1 MAKAALFIDFDGTIS
16 QVDISNTFFS
26 RFAGPDAMRAVGEWK
41 QGLISST
48 ECLRREI
55 DAYPGDLEHLR
66 AYARSLPID
75 PGFLAL
81 TEVCRD
87 QDVEIFVVSD
97 GLDFYIEPFL
107 EAHGVRV
114 GYRANS
120 LEVKDGRRI
129 LSFPHHRESC
139 GACANCKSS
148 HVEREAG
155 DGKFIIYVGDG
166 LSDKCAAA
174 KADLVFAKSELEAY
188 CRREGIPHLTFVD
201 LGEVAEHL
209 RSSLVVDKTKAA

>member
-26 RFAGPDAMRAVGEWK
+26 RFAGPDATTAVGEWK
-41 QGLISST
+41 RGLISSC

-55 DAYPGDLEHLR
+55 DAYPGDLERLR

-75 PGFLAL
+75 PGFLSL
-81 TEVCRD
+81 MEVCRD
-87 QDVEIFVVSD
+87 QGVEIFVVSD

-114 GYRANS
+114 SYRANS
-120 LEVKDGRRI
+120 LEVRNGQRI
-129 LSFPHHRESC
+129 LSFPHHKASC

-174 KADLVFAKSELEAY
+174 KADLVFAKSELGAY
-188 CRREGIPHLTFVD
+188 CRRERIPHVTFGD
-201 LGEVAEHL
+201 LREVAEHL
-209 RSSLVVDKTKAA
+209 RSSLVAGRSKAA